1 MVVLR
6 LPQLRPEGEVQ
17 AVALLLA
24 AALTERRVEQHL
36 VDVDRVGRAGEGVV
50 VVGRLRVERV
60 DRVVRQ
66 LPLLE
71 VLRRELLFRVSPQ
84 LAQAVHLR
92 QDVEAHVPVRQDVR
106 AVDLVDLVEERTDEL
121 QLVVVEAD
129 LDLRAAQGLHGL
141 GVSVD
146 AFHHADLGGD
156 LLPGT
161 PLGDQRLQLLT
172 VLPLARLL
180 QEAAVHLAENA
191 GDVLVVVRLELR
203 DERVLAD
210 HVPQRELRHL
220 LGRRVEVRDERDGA
234 RGVCLL
240 REPDVVDDVDLDVG
254 EGQFE
259 RAGGVEDRLVVL
271 HVAVDVRVHHV
282 GVGAV
287 QPAAGVEVAAAAVRA
302 GAARLVVVRHLVG
315 EAGDVLVQV
324 LQLGLV
330 LVALVDLVRKLRVLV
345 FLPELGLGHM
355 VADGRLI
362 IGDHLL
368 DGAAVGHVDL
378 LDEEDALPL
387 AEPLLVPHCLVMM
400 YNVD

>member
-24 AALTERRVEQHL
+24 ATLAERRIEQHL

-172 VLPLARLL
+172 VFALAGLL
-180 QEAAVHLAENA
+180 QEAAVHLAQDA

-324 LQLGLV
+324 LQLGFV
-330 LVALVDLVRKLRVLV
+330 LVALVDLVR
-345 FLPELGLGHM
+345 
-355 VADGRLI
+355 
-362 IGDHLL
+362 
-368 DGAAVGHVDL
+368 
-378 LDEEDALPL
+378 
-387 AEPLLVPHCLVMM
+387 
-400 YNVD
+400 